1 MGKSGKNVAAPGAPQ
16 PGLWKPES
24 SWTAPDPSTWPS
36 LKDRRAIGLDTE
48 TRDPRLKELGPGV
61 YRKDGQVVG
70 ISLSWGEPGDYGGIY
85 LPIAHEGR
93 PGENGNLDPG
103 KVLDYLAHELEHFE
117 GEVVGANILYDLG
130 WLASPGYP
138 GKSVN
143 LRQAKFVDVQWVQA
157 LLDENMQSYALKSL
171 LRHHGLPPKDETL
184 LTQAAEAFGVDP
196 KGGLWQLPAKYVGAY
211 GERDAVSPLE
221 LWAIQRPLIEAESLQ
236 NVFKLEHDN
245 LPLLHKMH
253 QQGVR
258 VDLAKVEQL
267 KKHFQKE
274 EREYTDYIKWMTG
287 VEVDLWSA
295 ASLAKAFDMEG
306 IKYGLTPTGKPS
318 FTAEYL
324 QNLDHPLGKAVGRAR
339 AFNKAWSTFCEGQLQ
354 DYAVPIAG
362 TDYGRIHG
370 EFHPLRSDDA
380 GTVGGRFSM
389 TNPNLQQA
397 PTRDPDIGPLYRQ
410 ALVPEEG
417 QLWAA
422 PDYSQQEPRV
432 GVHFA
437 EKLNLPGAKEIG
449 DTYRADPKV
458 DYHQLVADMTGL
470 SRKPAK
476 TINLGLG
483 YGMGPPKLCRSLGLP
498 IKMVERYGRK
508 YEVAGDE
515 GLAII
520 MQYHA
525 KMPYLKK
532 ISQISMDVAKERG
545 YIITLAGR
553 RCRFNLWEP
562 ARGYGPAFPRELAV
576 QRYGSNIRRAY
587 THKAYN
593 RLVQGSSADMIKM
606 AMRDLHQAYGVVP
619 LLSIHDELGLSVDD
633 RAQAE
638 KYADVMRN
646 CVQLTVPMQVDVEVG
661 PNWCQVEKED

>member
-1 MGKSGKNVAAPGAPQ
+1 MAKRKQDVAAPGAPQ
-16 PGLWKPES
+16 PQLWKPES
-24 SWTAPDPSTWPS
+24 SWTAPDPSLWPS
-36 LKDRRAIGLDTE
+36 LRGHKAIGLDTE
-48 TRDPRLKELGPGV
+48 TKDPRLKELGPGV
-61 YRKDGQVVG
+61 YRKDGMVVG
-70 ISLSWGEPGDYGGIY
+70 ISLSWGDPGSYGGLY
-85 LPIAHEGR
+85 LPIAHEGQ
-93 PGENGNLDPG
+93 PGANGNLDPA
-103 KVLDYLAHELEHFE
+103 KVLAYLAHELEHFD

-130 WLASPGYP
+130 WLAAPGHKHP
-138 GKSVN
+138 GVH
-143 LRQAKFVDVQWVQA
+143 LRQAKFVDVQWTQA
-157 LLDENMQSYALKSL
+157 LLDENMWSYALKNL
-171 LRHHGLPPKDETL
+171 LKHYGLPPKDETL
-184 LTQAAEAFGVDP
+184 LNQAAEAFGIDP
-196 KGGLWQLPAKYVGAY
+196 KGGLWQLPCKFVGAY

-221 LWAIQRPLIEAESLQ
+221 LWVRQKPLIEAEKLE
-236 NVFKLEHDN
+236 NVWKLEHDN
-245 LPLLHKMH
+245 LPLLHKMR

-267 KKHFQKE
+267 KKHFQRQE
-274 EREYTDYIKWMTG
+274 MECTDYIKWLTG

-295 ASLAKAFDMEG
+295 VSLAKAFEAEG

-324 QNLDHPLGKAVGRAR
+324 DGLEHPLGKAVGQAR
-339 AFNKAWSTFCEGQLQ
+339 AYNKAWSTFCEGQLQ
-354 DYAVPIAG
+354 DHAIPIPG

-370 EFHPLRSDDA
+370 EFHPLRTDEA

-397 PTRDPDIGPLYRQ
+397 PIRHPEIGPLYRQ

-437 EKLNLPGAKEIG
+437 EKLNLAGAKEIG
-449 DTYRADPKV
+449 DTYRENPKV
-458 DYHQLVADMTGL
+458 DYHQLVADMVGIP
-470 SRKPAK
+470 RKPAK
-476 TINLGLG
+476 TINLGLD

-498 IKMVERYGRK
+498 TKWVERRGRK

-515 GLAII
+515 GMAII
-520 MQYHA
+520 IQYHE
-525 KMPYLKK
+525 KMPYKK
-532 ISQISMDVAKERG
+532 KMGQICMDVAKERG

-553 RCRFNLWEP
+553 RCRFNLYEP
-562 ARGYGPAFPRELAV
+562 ARGYGPAFPYEQAV
-576 QRYGSNIRRAY
+576 QKYGSNVRRAY